1 MLDRFAARIRSSPDD
16 SGVIIKDGYVVKA
29 WGDPAARVDWAS
41 AGKSALSTMLLFAL
55 KEGTLSSLDDPVID
69 WGWAVSTDPTERLQG
84 EDRAITFRH
93 LANMTS
99 GFDRVEGP
107 GEAYAYNDN
116 AVQLYARTLLRVF
129 DAETPQTAFND
140 AALTPAR
147 LGPLEFEDGPVFGT
161 TAPMQVG
168 RAETALVTSPRD
180 FARLGWLWLN
190 RGHWRGAPLLPE
202 SYFTRFAIPLVPNAM
217 PLSVAAAGTYLL
229 IGTWGNPVTFDM
241 PFGPGLYGLH
251 WWFNGL
257 VGKTTRRHW
266 PDAPLDTF
274 AAIGNY
280 PHKAMFVIPSLRMV
294 VAAHGDWSGGSY
306 DTPPLEGSRGQ
317 PHRYWD
323 PGHPAGGLN
332 EQLALLAAAV
342 R

>member
-55 KEGTLSSLDDPVID
+55 TEGTLSSLDDPVID
-69 WGWAVSTDPTERLQG
+69 WGWAVSADPTERLQG

-161 TAPMQVG
+161 TDPMHVG
-168 RAETALVTSPRD
+168 PPVPIIGETTSLL
-180 FARLGWLWLN
+180 RL
-190 RGHWRGAPLLPE
+190 R
-202 SYFTRFAIPLVPNAM
+202 
-217 PLSVAAAGTYLL
+217 
-229 IGTWGNPVTFDM
+229 
-241 PFGPGLYGLH
+241 
-251 WWFNGL
+251 
-257 VGKTTRRHW
+257 
-266 PDAPLDTF
+266 
-274 AAIGNY
+274 
-280 PHKAMFVIPSLRMV
+280 
-294 VAAHGDWSGGSY
+294 
-306 DTPPLEGSRGQ
+306 
-317 PHRYWD
+317 
-323 PGHPAGGLN
+323 
-332 EQLALLAAAV
+332 
-342 R
+342 